1 MESMFRSG
9 QMTGDIRFRRI
20 SHISQIKQKMAV
32 SKNVMEKG
40 QVMKKKRWIYVIT
53 MLALVF
59 ALSGC
64 GKQGNQ
70 RAFSGT
76 DRKSAYCLS

>member
-1 MESMFRSG
+1 MESMFRSE
-9 QMTGDIRFRRI
+9 QMTGDIRFRRV
-20 SHISQIKQKMAV
+20 SHISHIKQKMAV

-40 QVMKKKRWIYVIT
+40 QVMKKKSWICVT
-53 MLALVF
+53 VMLLLVS